1 MRRDYS
7 IETLQ
12 KMQLADNIKQQIL
25 ELAEQREKEVAS
37 VEYEVLNTKHNK
49 RGVTVISNHSKI
61 RTRYNTMIG
70 TLIKHG
76 VTSTWKLPEVREKE
90 LQTKEERY
98 GTKYVGDRE
107 KARQTKLAKGSTGN
121 GYDGKQYV
129 NIKKA
134 KQTKFERYG
143 DENYVNTEKCKITK
157 LAKGIRGWNNIKG
170 IETKRKIYGPNL
182 EGIMLKLAE
191 TCQEKYGV
199 SYPCELPQ
207 ARQNSYKTKSS
218 KNKYWQ
224 WLIKEKFG
232 IDMELEYR
240 IGKCSYD
247 LRYKNLLIEINP
259 TWSHNSTYGYAL
271 LNKWSTKNKPKGSLY
286 HYSRAQNAIQHGYH
300 CITVWDWD
308 NIDKVLTYI
317 GECLNGIEHKTSII
331 QARKCV
337 ITEIDMQ
344 TVKQFQMQYHL
355 QGPLKSQQICLGL
368 FDRATNELVQVMT
381 FGKTRHGRKSNSNE
395 YELLRLCSSTYIA
408 GGAEKL
414 FKYFIEH
421 WRPQT
426 IVSYCD
432 LSKFT
437 GKVYE
442 KLGFKLVSTSLGEHW
457 QRILGCK
464 DWKHITGNLLL
475 RYGVDILLGTNY
487 GKGTNNRE
495 LMLQEG
501 FAQIFDCGQQ
511 TWIWQS
517 NSLK

>member
-12 KMQLADNIKQQIL
+12 KMQLSDDIKKQVL
-25 ELAEQREKEVAS
+25 ELAEQREKEVAA
-37 VEYEVLNTKHNK
+37 VEYEVLHTKQNK
-49 RGVTVISNHSKI
+49 RGITVISNHSKI

-76 VTSTWKLPEVREKE
+76 VTTTWKLPEVREKE
-90 LQTKEERY
+90 LQTKEELY
-98 GTKYVGDRE
+98 GTKYVGDRD

-129 NIKKA
+129 NSAKA

-143 DENYVNTEKCKITK
+143 DEHYVNVEQCKATK

-170 IETKRKIYGPNL
+170 IETKRKLYGPHL
-182 EGIMLKLAE
+182 EGIMAKLIA
-191 TCQEKYGV
+191 TCQERYGV
-199 SYPCELPQ
+199 NYPCELPK
-207 ARQNSYKTKSS
+207 ARQSSRRTKSAT
-218 KNKYWQ
+218 NKYWQ
-224 WLIKEKFG
+224 YIIKELFG
-232 IDMELEYR
+232 ITMELEYR
-240 IGKCSYD
+240 IGHCSYD

-259 TWSHNSTYGYAL
+259 SWSHNSTYGYAL

-286 HYSRAQNAIQHGYH
+286 HYSRTQNAINAGYH
-300 CITVWDWD
+300 CITIWDWD
-308 NIDKVLTYI
+308 DNDKVLNYI
-317 GECLNGIEHKTSII
+317 GKCLAGIENKSQII
-331 QARKCV
+331 YARNCE
-337 ITEIDMQ
+337 IREIDMK
-344 TVKQFQMQYHL
+344 VAKQFQTQYHL
-355 QGPLKSQQICLGL
+355 QGSLKSQPICLGL
-368 FDRATNELVQVMT
+368 FAKQTNELVQVMT
-381 FGKTRHGRKSNSNE
+381 FGKTRHGRKSNTND
-395 YELLRLCSSTYIA
+395 YELLRLCSSIYVA

-414 FKYFIEH
+414 FKHFIVNYK
-421 WRPQT
+421 PQT

-437 GKVYE
+437 GTIYS

-457 QRILGCK
+457 QRILGCQ

-487 GKGTNNRE
+487 GKGANNRE

-501 FAQIFDCGQQ
+501 FVQIFDCGQQ